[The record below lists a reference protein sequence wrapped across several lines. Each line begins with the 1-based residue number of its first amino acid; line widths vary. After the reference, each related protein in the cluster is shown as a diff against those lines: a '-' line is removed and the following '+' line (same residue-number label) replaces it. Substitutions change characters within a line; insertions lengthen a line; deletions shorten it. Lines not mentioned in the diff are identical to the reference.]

1 MTIIKPNSTVLF
13 QGDSITD
20 WGRDRKDPDSLGN
33 GYPLVIASMFPALF
47 PELNV
52 KFINR
57 GIGGDRT
64 EHLVARWQED
74 CIDLKPDFVSIMIGI
89 NDVWHAFNKRIETV
103 SLEQFT
109 LNYSTI
115 LQMIRENLDA
125 QVLLMEPY
133 VLHTSDDRPL
143 WRADLDPKREAVKEL
158 AHKYDAIFVPIDAVM
173 QEAARK
179 QEPGF
184 WCPDGVHPAPAGH
197 GLIAKAW
204 LEAVGAL

>member
-20 WGRDRKDPDSLGN
+20 CRRDRNDPNSLGN
-33 GYPLVIASMFPALF
+33 GYPLLIASIFPAQY
-47 PELNV
+47 PEHNV

-57 GIGGDRT
+57 GISGNRT
-64 EHLVARWQED
+64 EHLVSRWQED
-74 CIDLKPDFVSIMIGI
+74 CINLQPDFVSIMIGI
-89 NDVWHAFNKRIETV
+89 NDVWHAFNKTIDAV

-109 LNYSTI
+109 DNYRTV
-115 LQMIRENLDA
+115 LQMIRDHLDA
-125 QVLLMEPY
+125 QILLMEPF
-133 VLHTSDDRPL
+133 VLHTSEDRAL
-143 WRADLDPKREAVKEL
+143 WRQDLDPKREVVQQL
-158 AHKYDAIFVPIDAVM
+158 AQEFDAIFIPTDGIM
-173 QEAARK
+173 QEAATK

-204 LEAVGAL
+204 LETVGAF

>member
-143 WRADLDPKREAVKEL
+143 WRADLIRNEKLSRNWRISMMPFLSPLTPSCKKL
-158 AHKYDAIFVPIDAVM
+158 
-173 QEAARK
+173 
-179 QEPGF
+179 PGSRN
-184 WCPDGVHPAPAGH
+184 PAS
-197 GLIAKAW
+197 
-204 LEAVGAL
+204 GALMVSILRRRARPDRQSLAGGGRRP

>member
-125 QVLLMEPY
+125 QVLLMNHMFCTRAMTVHCGGQIWIRNEK
-133 VLHTSDDRPL
+133 LSRN
-143 WRADLDPKREAVKEL
+143 WRISMMP
-158 AHKYDAIFVPIDAVM
+158 F
-173 QEAARK
+173 
-179 QEPGF
+179 
-184 WCPDGVHPAPAGH
+184 CPH
-197 GLIAKAW
+197 
-204 LEAVGAL
+204 